1 MAFLFIILIVLCV
14 RSLSLDG
21 AREGIKFYLIPD
33 FGKMLEHGPGETI
46 FVAMGQS
53 FFTLSLGI
61 GSMAIFGSYIDK
73 NRSLTGETLS
83 ICGLDTLVALLS
95 GLVIFPACFTFKVL
109 PDSRSRSEERRVGKE
124 CRSRWSPYH

>member
-1 MAFLFIILIVLCV
+1 MNIPFTLADPALDADFLAIITVLICSMGFQKGVERITKIMMAFLFIILIVLCV

-46 FVAMGQS
+46 FAAMGQS

-73 NRSLTGETLS
+73 NRSRQSDAS
-83 ICGLDTLVALLS
+83 I
-95 GLVIFPACFTFKVL
+95 
-109 PDSRSRSEERRVGKE
+109 EM
-124 CRSRWSPYH
+124 